1 METFFFLFLSENC
14 TCLDCVGK
22 FTREWDA
29 SFCLLLFLTLV
40 QEIIEGRLA
49 QISTE
54 QVEKRILVLVPGTQQ
69 QRIVCYD
76 CNDSMSWI
84 VIAEMHIVEILR
96 TAEVLALPC
105 LTAAVGILFVH

>member
-1 METFFFLFLSENC
+1 MFLSENC

-76 CNDSMSWI
+76 CNDSMS
-84 VIAEMHIVEILR
+84 
-96 TAEVLALPC
+96 
-105 LTAAVGILFVH
+105 